1 MKYYF
6 LLFLLSISTFGQD
19 KNPNIRIDTINHE
32 DLFKLKVDENIYEH
46 GWLPSSYRKVPC
58 FRDYRNDNI
67 DMKLFSSKN
76 NDTISLPTTP
86 KRNAL
91 KILPYLITLNQND
104 STFIIKGQ
112 VTGAWNGVTPGEF
125 EIYVGQRI
133 DTISNTTLSPN
144 LHGDIYYNGEKVT
157 ETIIINTVP
166 AFYMKN
172 FQHFKCTRGTKR
184 FIGSENNEMMF
195 DILTKIDRNSVIV
208 FGLSSCYAEIFEVG
222 KLLAV
227 NSNKKKKFKK

>member
-6 LLFLLSISTFGQD
+6 LLFILSINAFGQD
-19 KNPNIRIDTINHE
+19 KNSNDRIETIGHE
-32 DLFKLKVDENIYEH
+32 DLLKLKVDENIYEH
-46 GWLPSSYRKVPC
+46 GWLPTSYRKVPC
-58 FRDYRNDNI
+58 FRDYRSDNVE
-67 DMKLFSSKN
+67 MKLVNPKN

-91 KILPYLITLNQND
+91 KILPYLITLNRSD
-104 STFIIKGQ
+104 SIFTIKGQ
-112 VTGAWNGVTPGEF
+112 VTGAWDGVTPGEF

-144 LHGDIYYNGEKVT
+144 LHGDVYYNGEKVT
-157 ETIIINTVP
+157 ETIIVNTVP

-172 FQHFKCTRGTKR
+172 FQHFKCTRGAKR
-184 FIGSENNEMMF
+184 LIGSDNNEMMF
-195 DILTKIDRNSVIV
+195 DISTKIDENSVIV

-227 NSNKKKKFKK
+227 NSKKKRLKK